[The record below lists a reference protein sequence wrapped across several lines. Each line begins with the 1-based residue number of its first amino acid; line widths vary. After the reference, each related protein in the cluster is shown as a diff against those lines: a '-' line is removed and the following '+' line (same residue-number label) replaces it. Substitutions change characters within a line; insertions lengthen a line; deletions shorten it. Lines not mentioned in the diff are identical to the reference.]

1 MINFRSPVYRWT
13 AGAILMLT
21 ASACNTSFDEVRFSD
36 GSADF
41 TRVVAV
47 GGSHLAGYSDRA
59 LYLEAQTNSVPAI
72 LTDRFSFAGGGPF
85 RQPLVNP
92 GTGIGI
98 NGNAKYTLQFVPEP
112 CGNGNAVLALPSAPS
127 GDISNLNWIGNS
139 VLYNNLS
146 VPNTRIKNIT
156 DQTYGNPSP
165 FLGNPL
171 YARFASNPGSST
183 ITGDALQQN
192 PTFTIVWLGMEDVFN
207 YARSGGREGGDSVS
221 QADRFDIL
229 ISNFANEI
237 ASVGSSG
244 IILNIPEIES
254 FPFFTHIRYNGLT
267 LDAAQAL
274 QLNTLYASVDTSIHF
289 TAGSNAYVI
298 ADTTL
303 PTGRRQI
310 LPGEFIL
317 LSTPVDSINCQG
329 WGTTVPI
336 PGRYVLDA
344 SEVQKVRNAIINY
357 NSSVTVAAVSNGFA
371 VADIRA
377 LMNKLRTGIRFN
389 GVQYST
395 THLKGGVFSVDGFHL
410 SQRGAAIVANEV
422 IEAINVAFS
431 SKLPRA
437 DVNLY
442 DGIIFP

>member
-1 MINFRSPVYRWT
+1 MILRSEITRLL
-13 AGAILMLT
+13 AGAFLMLT
-21 ASACNTSFDEVRFSD
+21 ASACKTSFDEVRFSD

-59 LYLEAQTNSVPAI
+59 LYREAQSNSIPSI
-72 LTDRFSFAGGGPF
+72 LATRFAFADGGPF
-85 RQPLVNP
+85 VQPLVNP
-92 GTGIGI
+92 GPGIGI
-98 NGNAKYTLQFVPEP
+98 NGNAKYTLQYVAEP
-112 CGNGNAVLALPSAPS
+112 CGNGNTVLALPSAPS
-127 GDISNLNWIGNS
+127 GDATNLNWIGNLS
-139 VLYNNLS
+139 LFNNLA

-207 YARSGGREGGDSVS
+207 YARSGGREGSDSVS
-221 QADRFDIL
+221 QASRFDL
-229 ISNFANEI
+229 LLTNFASEI
-237 ASVGSSG
+237 ASVGAGG
-244 IILNIPEIES
+244 IILNIPDIDA

-267 LDAAQAL
+267 LDATTAQ
-274 QLNTLYASVDTSIHF
+274 QLNDLYASVDTSIQF
-289 TAGSNAYVI
+289 SPGNNAYVI

-344 SEVQKVRNAIINY
+344 TEVLKVRNAIINY
-357 NSSVTVAAVSNGFA
+357 NSSITVAAISNGFA
-371 VADIRA
+371 VADISS
-377 LMNKLRTGIRFN
+377 LLTKLKSGVRFN
-389 GVQYST
+389 GVNYST
-395 THLKGGVFSVDGFHL
+395 AHLKGGVFSIDGFHF
-410 SQRGAAIVANEV
+410 SQRGSALIANEV
-422 IEAINVAFS
+422 IDVINIAFS
-431 SKLPRA
+431 SKLPKA

>member
-1 MINFRSPVYRWT
+1 MILRSRLSRLM
-13 AGAILMLT
+13 AGAFLVLT
-21 ASACNTSFDEVRFSD
+21 ASACKTSFDEVRFSD

-59 LYLEAQTNSVPAI
+59 LYREAQSNSIPSI
-72 LTDRFSFAGGGPF
+72 LATRFAFANAGPF
-85 RQPLVNP
+85 VQPLVNP
-92 GTGIGI
+92 GPGIGI
-98 NGNAKYTLQFVPEP
+98 NGNAKYTLQYVAEP
-112 CGNGNAVLALPSAPS
+112 CGNGNTVLALPSAPS
-127 GDISNLNWIGNS
+127 GDATNLNWIGNLS
-139 VLYNNLS
+139 LFNNLA

-207 YARSGGREGGDSVS
+207 YARSGGREGNDSVS
-221 QADRFDIL
+221 QASRFDL
-229 ISNFANEI
+229 LLTNFASEI
-237 ASVGSSG
+237 ASVGAGG
-244 IILNIPEIES
+244 IILNIPDIDA

-267 LDAAQAL
+267 LDAAAAQ
-274 QLNTLYASVDTSIHF
+274 QLNNLYASVDTSIQF
-289 TAGSNAYVI
+289 SSGSNAYVI

-344 SEVQKVRNAIINY
+344 SEVLKVRNAIINY
-357 NSSVTVAAVSNGFA
+357 NSSITVAAISNGFA
-371 VADIRA
+371 VADISS
-377 LMNKLRTGIRFN
+377 LLTKLKSGVRFN
-389 GVQYST
+389 GVTYST
-395 THLKGGVFSVDGFHL
+395 AHLKGGVFSTDGFHF
-410 SQRGAAIVANEV
+410 SQRGSALIANEV
-422 IEAINVAFS
+422 IDVINIAFS
-431 SKLPRA
+431 SKLPKA